1 MRLTIEEI
9 AQVVGAQPG
18 DEPWPQGQVGQIEF
32 DSRKIGPRDIFLP
45 LKGQR
50 DGHEFIETAFANGA
64 CVTFTEKPISG
75 HPYLLVA
82 DCLKAFQD
90 LASYYLEKQGVDVI
104 AVTGSNGKTTTKD
117 MIAAVLAKSYRTYK
131 TQGNY
136 NNEIGLPYTALH
148 MPDDTEK
155 IVLEMGQD
163 HMGDIKLLSDIAK
176 PHIGVV
182 TLIGEAHLEFFGSR
196 EKIAQ
201 GKMQIVDGMDGDGIL
216 IAPADPILTPFLP
229 REQKVIQFGPDADIF
244 VTEYVEHKDALDFK
258 TNFLEETLHLPV
270 TGRYNAWNA
279 MLAAYIGQL
288 LSIEEADIRDA
299 LAHLELTQN
308 RTEWKQAAN
317 GAEILSDV
325 YNANPT
331 ATRLVLE
338 TFSQL
343 PITAG
348 GKKVVVLGDMKELGP
363 DSVALHTQLLTSL
376 TPEDFHTLIFY
387 GEDYAELAQLAGQM
401 FPLGRV
407 YYFKKTAEEDQFDD
421 LVKRVQELLAPKDQI
436 LIKGSHSMHLEN
448 LVSILEQ
455 VQTEEK

>member
-9 AQVVGAQPG
+9 AQVVGASPS
-18 DEPWPQGQVGQIEF
+18 EIAWPQGQVGNIEF
-32 DSRKIGPRDIFLP
+32 DSRKIKAGDIFLP
-45 LKGQR
+45 LQGQR

-64 CVTFTEKPISG
+64 SVTFTEKPIVG
-75 HPYLLVA
+75 RPYLLVA
-82 DCLKAFQD
+82 ECLKAFQE

-117 MIAAVLAKSYRTYK
+117 MIAAVLAKAYKTYK

-163 HMGDIKLLSDIAK
+163 HMGDIKLLSEIAK

-201 GKMQIVDGMDGDGIL
+201 GKLQITEGMDGDGIL
-216 IAPADPILTPFLP
+216 IAPADPVLAPFLP
-229 REQKVIQFGPDADIF
+229 KEQKVIHFGPDADIF
-244 VTEYVEHKDALDFK
+244 VTDYVEHKNALDFK
-258 TNFLEETLHLPV
+258 TNFLEEAIHLPV

-288 LSIEEADIRDA
+288 LSIDEADIRDA

-338 TFSQL
+338 TFSKL
-343 PITAG
+343 PIADG
-348 GKKVVVLGDMKELGP
+348 GKKLVVLGDMKELGP

-376 TPEDFHTLIFY
+376 SPEDFHSLIFY
-387 GEDYAELAQLAGQM
+387 GEDYAELAQYAGQM

-407 YYFKKTAEEDQFDD
+407 YYFKKTENEDQFEDM
-421 LVKRVQELLAPKDQI
+421 VARVEEILEAKDQI

-448 LVSILEQ
+448 LVARLEKAS
-455 VQTEEK
+455 TEKE